1 MPHPVVIAIHDP
13 AIRSVVAGSAPT
25 TVEASAPVLVTDQL
39 DEAAA
44 TDSHVAFVS
53 RSLPAIIRAMMEL
66 KVCGVLLPADVTAT
80 HLTAIG
86 NGVRIYSSL
95 TADDLD
101 LDTRRYQAVSAAAQS
116 TSLESAAA
124 TLGYSVRQLYRD
136 LRSVL
141 DEASVAG
148 RFSWS
153 MLAPPFPTDATGG
166 TT

>member
-13 AIRSVVAGSAPT
+13 TIRNVVTGSAPT
-25 TVEASAPVLVTDQL
+25 TVDTDAGVLVTDRL

-44 TDSHVAFVS
+44 TEFHVAFVS

-66 KVCGVLLPADVTAT
+66 KVCGVLRPDDVTTT

-95 TADDLD
+95 ESDDLD
-101 LDTRRYQAVSAAAQS
+101 LDTRRYRAVAAAAQS

-124 TLGYSVRQLYRD
+124 TLGYSVRQAAR
-136 LRSVL
+136 
-141 DEASVAG
+141 AFG
-148 RFSWS
+148 
-153 MLAPPFPTDATGG
+153 
-166 TT
+166 